1 MLFRRWLVVQ
11 VSYFMFLSPINSQ
24 KFTLEEENNNLVGS
38 NCFNILKAKR
48 AFCATLGLRSVS
60 VGMRGRLF
68 SSYWGGLATTFAA
81 LGWCSS
87 LLSSL
92 DIACLVAY
100 QRHSEP
106 IILMEF
112 SQCFTNVVTKTW
124 NDLKPPKTTYNH
136 LKKFNNHLQPSTT
149 ASKTST
155 TTRKQSKTI

>member
-1 MLFRRWLVVQ
+1 MAWEYWVCGGLYLDTVMLFRRWLVVQ

-68 SSYWGGLATTFAA
+68 SSHWGGLATTFAA

-87 LLSSL
+87 P
-92 DIACLVAY
+92 
-100 QRHSEP
+100 QFFRHCIFGCSWET
-106 IILMEF
+106 F
-112 SQCFTNVVTKTW
+112 WAHCFNGVLPVIHRTVFYVIFTLFTMNSFTEVYRV
-124 NDLKPPKTTYNH
+124 D
-136 LKKFNNHLQPSTT
+136 
-149 ASKTST
+149 
-155 TTRKQSKTI
+155 